1 MARDTPRA
9 LIRYA
14 LVALAVTVALVY
26 ALYLARNALLLI
38 YLSAL
43 VATGIAPLVESLE
56 RRQRHHL
63 PRWVAILFV
72 YVCFLTIAIGLLV
85 VVIPPLI
92 EQARQ
97 FWAAVP
103 GMLQNAQQW
112 LVARGV
118 LARELSFAEA
128 LSQTPV
134 GGGDAIGTV
143 VGAVWG
149 VVGGIFGIFTIL
161 ILAFYFLLDS
171 RNLVRTFVRLFPR
184 AERPRVESACLRT
197 SGKISAWMG
206 GQVLLA
212 GIIGTSAA
220 IGLYLLGVPYFYVL
234 ALIAGIGE
242 LIPIVGPILAAI
254 PAVAVGFS
262 VSPAIALGVALFFF
276 LQQQVENHLLVPKI
290 MERQVG
296 VSAAG
301 VIVSLLIGGTL
312 LGVLGA
318 VLAVPTL
325 AILKVLFEEMTGEA
339 TAEE

>member
-1 MARDTPRA
+1 VARDTPRA

-14 LVALAVTVALVY
+14 LVALVVTVVLVY
-26 ALYLARNALLLI
+26 ALYLARGALLLI

-43 VATGIAPLVESLE
+43 VATGVAPMVESLE
-56 RRQRHHL
+56 RRQRRRL

-72 YVCFLTIAIGLLV
+72 YACFLTIAVGLLV

-103 GMLQNAQQW
+103 RMLHAAQQW
-112 LVARGV
+112 LVDRGV
-118 LARELSFAEA
+118 LARELSVTEA
-128 LSQTPV
+128 LAQTPV
-134 GGGDAIGTV
+134 GGDAIGTV

-149 VVGGIFGIFTIL
+149 VVGGIFGVVTIL

-171 RNLVRTFVRLFPR
+171 ENLVRTFVRLFPR
-184 AERPRVESACLRT
+184 AEQRRVESACLRM
-197 SGKISAWMG
+197 SGKISAWLG
-206 GQVLLA
+206 GQLLLG
-212 GIIGTSAA
+212 GIIGSTAA
-220 IGLYLLGVPYFYVL
+220 IGLFLLGVPYFYVL

-242 LIPIVGPILAAI
+242 MIPIIGPILAAI

-262 VSPAIALGVALFFF
+262 VSPAIALAVAIFFF
-276 LQQQVENHLLVPKI
+276 LQQQVENHVLVPKI

-301 VIVSLLIGGTL
+301 VIVALLIGGTL

-325 AILKVLFEEMTGEA
+325 AILKVVFEDMTGEA
-339 TAEE
+339 AADE